1 MKIDWKARL
10 TNKSFWVYIVGG
22 VVTLT
27 QLFGIKVFPDN
38 WSDILN
44 TILGIL
50 VFTGIIVDNSSN
62 GLSDKQ

>member
-1 MKIDWKARL
+1 MNIDWNARL
-10 TNKSFWVYIVGG
+10 TNKSFWVYIVSGI
-22 VVTLT
+22 VTLT
-27 QLFGIKVFPDN
+27 QLFGVKIFPDN

-50 VFTGIIVDNSSN
+50 VFAGIIVDNSSN